1 MHHVYQ
7 LSWHLLSSRDG
18 SSPNDV
24 LSLTVYLTDILFDM
38 FSDILSDILF
48 DIHYDTLFDIHSD
61 FLSDSFCWHSVSKI
75 VSDMFK

>member
-1 MHHVYQ
+1 M
-7 LSWHLLSSRDG
+7 
-18 SSPNDV
+18 
-24 LSLTVYLTDILFDM
+24 TFYLTDILFDM